1 MKKSIIILSIVIVIT
16 IILTMI
22 SNMKKDEN
30 NEKKLEKYLEKSGY
44 VLNEQES
51 VDFKTGEKQ
60 KSRIYSKLLSKNN
73 LDSYLDDYSNEK
85 NSEYSELFYDI
96 DGNSL
101 VKVVMKY
108 DDEVETVFKA
118 EKKLDKDVVTY
129 NYEISMLSS
138 SVMLKGKYEV
148 GDTAF
153 DPNNLTC
160 DVSYTVRMDEEEKD
174 TYCNISKFELLSF
187 LEDINN
193 FTDNQEIKE
202 IIDKGPIHK

>member
-51 VDFKTGEKQ
+51 VDFKTG
-60 KSRIYSKLLSKNN
+60 KNN

-138 SVMLKGKYEV
+138 SVMLNGKYEV